1 MDEKIV
7 FCKGGGCTAK
17 LGPGALAHVLE
28 KLPLETY
35 RGFSPLFAVL
45 AVFDLLG
52 ALVIW
57 TVLQNKP
64 AIEVAQETHN
74 DPAPQH

>member
-1 MDEKIV
+1 MYLCIV
-7 FCKGGGCTAK
+7 VFLLC
-17 LGPGALAHVLE
+17 
-28 KLPLETY
+28 
-35 RGFSPLFAVL
+35 L

-64 AIEVAQETHN
+64 AIEVAQESHN

>member
-1 MDEKIV
+1 MRRASSTSLLTPSFSIRLARWTCTV
-7 FCKGGGCTAK
+7 F
-17 LGPGALAHVLE
+17 GALAD
-28 KLPLETY
+28 TI
-35 RGFSPLFAVL
+35 GFSPLFAVL

-57 TVLQNKP
+57 NVLQNKP
-64 AIEVAQETHN
+64 AIEVAQESHN

>member
-1 MDEKIV
+1 
-7 FCKGGGCTAK
+7 
-17 LGPGALAHVLE
+17 
-28 KLPLETY
+28 
-35 RGFSPLFAVL
+35 
-45 AVFDLLG
+45 

>member
-1 MDEKIV
+1 
-7 FCKGGGCTAK
+7 
-17 LGPGALAHVLE
+17 
-28 KLPLETY
+28 
-35 RGFSPLFAVL
+35 
-45 AVFDLLG
+45 
-52 ALVIW
+52 W

>member
-1 MDEKIV
+1 
-7 FCKGGGCTAK
+7 
-17 LGPGALAHVLE
+17 
-28 KLPLETY
+28 
-35 RGFSPLFAVL
+35 
-45 AVFDLLG
+45 

-64 AIEVAQETHN
+64 AIEVAQESHN

>member
-1 MDEKIV
+1 
-7 FCKGGGCTAK
+7 
-17 LGPGALAHVLE
+17 
-28 KLPLETY
+28 
-35 RGFSPLFAVL
+35 
-45 AVFDLLG
+45 
-52 ALVIW
+52 

>member
-1 MDEKIV
+1 
-7 FCKGGGCTAK
+7 
-17 LGPGALAHVLE
+17 ALAD
-28 KLPLETY
+28 TI
-35 RGFSPLFAVL
+35 GFSPLFAVL